1 MLNDPNVQLLI
12 KTFDLQVPTQYTF
25 HISDYE
31 LSKEGYIVIKEVIVK
46 ENGVEIRKAKLDKLF
61 LHLSNAELL

>member
-12 KTFDLQVPTQYTF
+12 KTFDLQVPYTF
-25 HISDYE
+25 HISEYE

-46 ENGVEIRKAKLDKLF
+46 ENGTEIRKAKLDKLF